1 MTYKPDNLLPDD
13 TSVRQLLLPIA
24 ELLKKPGVTEVCINR
39 PGLVHYEIAGSWEK
53 IEVAELT
60 FGHCLSIAVA
70 VASYT
75 EQALTSENTILGAT
89 LSDGERIHVVIPP
102 TCERDTV
109 SITIRVPSPT
119 SRTLKQYDEQ
129 GFFNEVQSAES
140 LLSAA
145 DTELLDLKA
154 KRRFMEFS
162 AAAVKYRKNIAVV
175 GDTGSGK
182 TTFMKTLCQE
192 IDLADRLVTIED
204 ARELFIPSHDNR
216 VHLLYSAHGKAKATP
231 AALIKSTLRMRPDR
245 VLPAELRG
253 EEAFDFV
260 DLLTT
265 GHNGSITSFH
275 AESAGVA
282 FERFALMCKKHP
294 NANTYT
300 HAELMRLLHLTID
313 VIVHVERSGG
323 KRFISEI
330 YFDPHKKHGLKHG

>member
-1 MTYKPDNLLPDD
+1 MTYKPDELLGDD
-13 TSVRQLLLPIA
+13 TSVRQLLKPIA
-24 ELLKKPGVTEVCINR
+24 ELLKTEGVTELCINR
-39 PGLVHYEIAGSWEK
+39 PGLVHLEQGGKWTTIEK
-53 IEVAELT
+53 PELT
-60 FGHCLSIAVA
+60 YKHCLALAVA

-75 EQALTSENTILGAT
+75 EQALSSANTILGAT
-89 LSDGERIHVVIPP
+89 LTDGERIHIVVPP

-119 SRTLKQYDEQ
+119 SRTLEQYKEQ
-129 GFFNEVQSAES
+129 GFFEKVKRSDIVLSDVDQN
-140 LLSAA
+140 LLNLQRAGSY
-145 DTELLDLKA
+145 
-154 KRRFMEFS
+154 MEFLES
-162 AAAVKYRKNIAVV
+162 AVKHRKNIAVV

-182 TTFMKTLCQE
+182 TTLMKTLCQS
-192 IDLADRLVTIED
+192 IDKADRLVTIED
-204 ARELFIPSHDNR
+204 ARELFIPDHSNR
-216 VHLLYSAHGKAKATP
+216 VHLLYSSHGKAKATP
-231 AALIKSTLRMRPDR
+231 ALLIKSTLRMRPDR

-294 NANTYT
+294 NAHSYT
-300 HAELMRLLHLTID
+300 HAELMRLLLLTID
-313 VIVHVERSGG
+313 VIVHVEKAGD

-330 YFDPHKKHGLKHG
+330 YFDPVKKHGLKNE